1 MENLIEIVPSIV
13 IQRTTSIRL
22 FLFIIIL
29 FFSLSD
35 AAAQVSPDSLLK
47 LTHQER
53 FAVMNRMHGEAMK
66 IGRAQA
72 NLLVNNLKQYFEKEG
87 TAEDQLLLRVCMIT
101 KGPEKP
107 ELFEGKVLNVLK
119 EAERLQN
126 SFMMAKAHHIL
137 GLYYYYKQRRY
148 GAAFQHLLTMV
159 DLIKESDEV
168 SYPGHT
174 YAIYFTARAHY
185 DFFDYENTIKYGQI
199 LTRVKD
205 AKVKDTHIF
214 NACMMGMA
222 YLNLNQYDLAKKSFE
237 WGLRYVPSKFP
248 APKQVGWNGIF
259 NGNIGLIYYQ
269 QKDYEKAIAYL
280 QKGINLTQQAEHW
293 DNVSRF
299 SSKLALIYL
308 EQRQLKKASLY
319 AQQALQAA
327 GKISETAYEKK
338 QYQIESYKVMADSYR
353 ALGQYKLSLLYTDS
367 ATVSDDLWKQQID
380 VTLKHR
386 AEIAVEQE
394 RHLAQ
399 ERLLQKEK
407 ERQTTMRNGLIV
419 FFLMTILI
427 AYLLYN
433 RQRLLYRHR
442 HEQLLAEKQLTTMEL
457 EGARAQLEQFRQ
469 EAHRK
474 SLWMEQLANEWDY
487 SPHNNTI
494 LTTKQEVLSEIR
506 NSVILTDRDWS
517 TFVQLFE
524 KVHPNFFERLRAKF
538 PDLSPAETRFIAL
551 SRLSYANREMAAML
565 GVGMG
570 AIRQYRLRIRRKLLL
585 SEEVNLEQIIAE
597 I

>member
-1 MENLIEIVPSIV
+1 MQP
-13 IQRTTSIRL
+13 TKSIRL
-22 FLFIIIL
+22 FLFIILSFL
-29 FFSLSD
+29 FLPD

-47 LTHQER
+47 LTYQER
-53 FAVMNRMHGEAMK
+53 FAVINRLHGEAIK
-66 IGRAQA
+66 IGRKQA

-101 KGPEKP
+101 KEPEKP
-107 ELFEGKVLNVLK
+107 ELFEGEVLDVLK

-126 SFMMAKAHHIL
+126 PFMMAKAHHIL
-137 GLYYYYKQRRY
+137 GLYYYYKQRKY
-148 GAAFQHLLTMV
+148 GTAFRNLLKMV
-159 DLIKESDEV
+159 DLIKDLDEI

-185 DFFDYENTIKYGQI
+185 DFFDYENAIKYGQI

-205 AKVKDTHIF
+205 TEVKDTHIF

-237 WGLRYVPSKFP
+237 SGLRYVPSKFP
-248 APKQVGWNGIF
+248 VPKQVGWNGIF
-259 NGNIGLIYYQ
+259 NGNIGLIYSQ
-269 QKDYEKAIAYL
+269 QKDYEKAITCL
-280 QKGINLTQQAEHW
+280 QKGIDLTRQAKYW

-299 SSKLALIYL
+299 SAQLALLYL
-308 EQRQLKKASLY
+308 ERKQLKQAAVF
-319 AQQALQAA
+319 AQQALLSTQQ
-327 GKISETAYEKK
+327 ISESSYEKK
-338 QYQIESYKVMADSYR
+338 KYQGESYKVMADSYR

-367 ATVSDDLWKQQID
+367 AAVADALWKQQID

-394 RHLAQ
+394 RHLTQ
-399 ERLLQKEK
+399 ELSLQKEQ
-407 ERQTTMRNGLIV
+407 ERQILIRNGLIV
-419 FFLMTILI
+419 LSVLTVLI

-442 HEQLLAEKQLTTMEL
+442 QDQLLAEKQLTTMEL
-457 EGARAQLEQFRQ
+457 QTARTQLEQFRQ
-469 EAHRK
+469 DAHRK
-474 SLWMEQLANEWDY
+474 SLWIEQLADEWD
-487 SPHNNTI
+487 SPHNNTTS
-494 LTTKQEVLSEIR
+494 TTKQQLLSEIR
-506 NSVILTDRDWS
+506 NSVILTDHDWT

-524 KVHPNFFERLRAKF
+524 KVHPNFFERLRTKF
-538 PDLSPAETRFIAL
+538 PDLSPAEIRFIAL
-551 SRLSYANREMAAML
+551 SRLSYSNREMAAML

-570 AIRQYRLRIRRKLLL
+570 AIRQYRLRIRRKLSLP
-585 SEEVNLEQIIAE
+585 EEANLEQIIAE

>member
-1 MENLIEIVPSIV
+1 MYH
-13 IQRTTSIRL
+13 
-22 FLFIIIL
+22 
-29 FFSLSD
+29 FFGSST
-35 AAAQVSPDSLLK
+35 ARASFDSLLNM
-47 LTHQER
+47 TYQER
-53 FAVMNRMHGEAMK
+53 FAVINRMHGEAMK
-66 IGRAQA
+66 IGREHA
-72 NLLVNNLKQYFEKEG
+72 NLLVKNLKQYFEKEG

-101 KGPEKP
+101 KEPEKP
-107 ELFEGKVLNVLK
+107 ELFEQDGLDVLK

-126 SFMMAKAHHIL
+126 LFMRAKAHHIL
-137 GLYYYYKQRRY
+137 GLYYYYKQRKY
-148 GAAFQHLLTMV
+148 GVAFRHLLTMV

-185 DFFDYENTIKYGQI
+185 DFFDYENAVKYGQI

-205 AKVKDTHIF
+205 AEVKNTHIF

-222 YLNLNQYDLAKKSFE
+222 YLNLNQYNLAQKSFE
-237 WGLRYVPSKFP
+237 WGLRYVPSTFP

-259 NGNIGLIYYQ
+259 NGNIGIVYYQ
-269 QKDYEKAIAYL
+269 QKDYEKAITYL
-280 QKGINLTQQAEHW
+280 QQGINLTRKAEYW

-367 ATVSDDLWKQQID
+367 ATVSDVLWKQQID

-394 RHLAQ
+394 RHWAQ

-407 ERQTTMRNGLIV
+407 ERQTTIRNGLII
-419 FFLMTILI
+419 FFLMTVLI

-442 HEQLLAEKQLTTMEL
+442 HEQLLAEKQLTAIEL
-457 EGARAQLEQFRQ
+457 ESARTQLEQFRQ

-474 SLWMEQLANEWDY
+474 SLWMEQLTDEWDY
-487 SPHNNTI
+487 SPYNNTT
-494 LTTKQEVLSEIR
+494 TTKQQLLSEIR

-517 TFVQLFE
+517 TFVQHFE

-551 SRLSYANREMAAML
+551 SRLSYSNREMAAML

-585 SEEVNLEQIIAE
+585 PEEANLEQIIAE